1 MFKEGGRVWLCA
13 LLVYVWWCCV
23 AVASFVCLFC
33 KYEWR
38 FIFYGCKMELV
49 LTCTRGSKSCGC
61 VRCVMMCCS
70 CNVDVVYSFF
80 VGLFLGWVSY
90 TPSAR
95 ALPKIWRPCLGPKPL
110 TKTTRWNAIVC
121 SHQNFPSF
129 LTCSLVHGVELL
141 LADGIGK
148 VDDCFLIFF
157 CFISITFR

>member
-1 MFKEGGRVWLCA
+1 MFEEGGRVWLCA
-13 LLVYVWWCCV
+13 LRVYVWWCCV

-70 CNVDVVYSFF
+70 CNCNVDVVSSFF
-80 VGLFLGWVSY
+80 VGLFLGWVSTY
-90 TPSAR
+90 TVRESF
-95 ALPKIWRPCLGPKPL
+95 PKIWRMSR

-121 SHQNFPSF
+121 SHQNLPPF
-129 LTCSLVHGVELL
+129 LTRSLVQDVKLL